1 MTSVVQ
7 CLKTGFSMY
16 FILIYIE
23 DNQFAVNSFWPK
35 AESPIVLYEKAP
47 CPLYLMILGTLDSGT
62 LELT

>member
-1 MTSVVQ
+1 
-7 CLKTGFSMY
+7 MY